1 MMPYFVD
8 TLRSLFITMRNVL
21 RKPTTVHFPMERRV
35 RAERYRASF
44 ALLHDQSGE
53 ELCIGCKACER
64 ICPSEVIT
72 VDAEKRESS
81 VTGKKRSYAKAF
93 TLDQNACIYC
103 ELCVQVCP
111 TDAIVMT
118 RTAQEPAFHR
128 QTLCL
133 NMERLY
139 DNERTRPLTWA
150 NASKLIEMQSPLAK
164 EPAKAQDDA
173 DAGETGQAP

>member
-1 MMPYFVD
+1 MLYFVD
-8 TLRSLFITMRNVL
+8 TLRSLLVTMTNVL
-21 RKPTTVHFPMERRV
+21 RPPTTVHFPAVRRP

-44 ALLHDQSGE
+44 ALLHDAAGD

-72 VDAEKRESS
+72 IDAEKRDSPA
-81 VTGKKRSYAKAF
+81 TGKKRSYAKAF

-118 RTAQEPAFHR
+118 RTAQEPAYHR

-133 NMERLY
+133 DLERLY
-139 DNERTRPLTWA
+139 ENERNRPLTWA
-150 NASKLIEMQSPLAK
+150 TASKLWAMQGVPVPGA
-164 EPAKAQDDA
+164 
-173 DAGETGQAP
+173 AGKVKPDKGE